1 MDIAWHDGSLRSSP
15 RERLEG
21 TEPASPP
28 RSLRSS
34 PRERLEGTEPAS
46 PPRSL
51 RSSPRE
57 RLEGTDA
64 ELRAHLHRWSEGVP
78 ATTGRHCP
86 ACGSD
91 AHGRPWARLADGRTP
106 HVSLSRCGEHLVT
119 VVAEHPVGIDVESVA
134 AVDARWDPT
143 LVLHPD
149 ERADRPRE
157 RALAWARKE
166 AVLKALGTGLRTPM
180 SRIRVADWAHVDVTA
195 PAGCVASVVVIPGP
209 SGR

>member
-1 MDIAWHDGSLRSSP
+1 MDIAWHR
-15 RERLEG
+15 R
-21 TEPASPP
+21 PP
-28 RSLRSS
+28 RSS

-64 ELRAHLHRWSEGVP
+64 ELRAHLHHWSEGVP

-149 ERADRPRE
+149 ERADSPRE
-157 RALAWARKE
+157 RALAWCRKE

-180 SRIRVADWAHVDVTA
+180 SRIRCADWAHVDVTA